1 MPDLPPAVCH
11 REGFQLF
18 LQIIIIIM
26 MKMMMMMMMMMMMT
40 MMIIMINDDHDN
52 ERDEPKG
59 RLLRGYPHLAPEH

>member
-18 LQIIIIIM
+18 LQIIIIMMMIM
-26 MKMMMMMMMMMMMT
+26 MMTMMMMMM
-40 MMIIMINDDHDN
+40 MINDDHDN

>member
-18 LQIIIIIM
+18 LQIIII
-26 MKMMMMMMMMMMMT
+26 MMMIMMMMMT
-40 MMIIMINDDHDN
+40 MMMMMINDDHDN

>member
-18 LQIIIIIM
+18 LQIIIIIIL
-26 MKMMMMMMMMMMMT
+26 MMMMMMMIMMMT
-40 MMIIMINDDHDN
+40 MTMMINDDHDN

>member
-18 LQIIIIIM
+18 LQIIII
-26 MKMMMMMMMMMMMT
+26 MMMMMMMMMMI
-40 MMIIMINDDHDN
+40 MMMMMMINDDHDN

>member
-18 LQIIIIIM
+18 LQIIII
-26 MKMMMMMMMMMMMT
+26 MMMMMT
-40 MMIIMINDDHDN
+40 MMMMTMTMMTMMINDDHDN